1 MPPGKC
7 ALLEPI
13 RLGYVRR
20 LQPFGVLFC
29 TGKYYPI
36 SFLMSNV
43 FDFTPAHSAIASF
56 PRCYSE
62 STALCGGLVM
72 LGAKCLRPSYL
83 GNEKNAHSTPMRSCC
98 SPGGFA
104 NDSESVTKRKSFCH
118 LFFFSLT
125 FKYLILSMFLF
136 IVSYISL
143 GISEVVIKINMNSMM
158 LIGNVNCF
166 CCSDIFGICC
176 SNNAKMN
183 AIIRLNNILNI
194 WNFTRFCSFGWVC
207 IIVLHECV

>member
-1 MPPGKC
+1 
-7 ALLEPI
+7 
-13 RLGYVRR
+13 
-20 LQPFGVLFC
+20 
-29 TGKYYPI
+29 
-36 SFLMSNV
+36 
-43 FDFTPAHSAIASF
+43 
-56 PRCYSE
+56 
-62 STALCGGLVM
+62 M

-118 LFFFSLT
+118 LFYFSLT

-194 WNFTRFCSFGWVC
+194 WNFTRFCSFCWVC
-207 IIVLHECV
+207 IIVLHECVWIFRTEMCWLKYASIMFCANRPNVWIINFLRWERLSFSSIVIGNLKPSILAFPAKTRVGLSCYGLQ